1 MLEVD
6 VEACSDVD
14 PFPYHTE
21 LAMAVLLLF
30 WPARISTQT
39 SVLHALVS
47 LALSGA
53 VTLMATDWKVEPNS
67 RTITVPLP
75 RWATPVVQGVLRVR
89 PALCRHSKF
98 LWGAGD

>member
-6 VEACSDVD
+6 VEACSNVD
-14 PFPYHTE
+14 PFPYCTE

-30 WPARISTQT
+30 WPARISTQA
-39 SVLHALVS
+39 SILCALVS
-47 LALSGA
+47 LAPSGA
-53 VTLMATDWKVEPNS
+53 VTLTATDWMVEPNS

-75 RWATPVVQGVLRVR
+75 WWATPVIQGVLRVR
-89 PALCRHSKF
+89 PALCRDSKF